1 MAILTPPVHM
11 TALLSRKLG
20 ITHRLRIGLSWLL
33 KNPDSEGEWN
43 LCGASRVYFQCVCV
57 RGSSLCRGCVAPWV
71 CGWLFLLND
80 CL

>member
-43 LCGASRVYFQCVCV
+43 LCGASRVYFQCVCEGEFPV
-57 RGSSLCRGCVAPWV
+57 QGLCGSLGM
-71 CGWLFLLND
+71 WLAFPVK
-80 CL
+80 